1 MTLEEAEKI
10 AQAAECIHGNC
21 DNCIARFIAELNIL
35 FPQFHFKLLTGKNMF
50 KVVVQI

>member
-1 MTLEEAEKI
+1 MTLVEAEKI

-21 DNCIARFIAELNIL
+21 DTCIQKFLDELNIL
-35 FPQFHFKLLTGKNMF
+35 FPQFHFKLTGKDMF